1 MMHLRRDFQA
11 LIDRD
16 DAGAAVGRD
25 LLLNADVMFENWKRV
40 RDGTLTRDGFR
51 RTYGW
56 LRDEVRAALVRGT
69 TCDAPKTAG
78 VCRDLLKV
86 EAALWTFPRHDG
98 IEPTNNAAERA
109 IRHPV
114 CWRKTSYGTDSEPGS
129 RFVERILTLVATA
142 RQRGHAVLAT
152 LTDAIHAA
160 RTSRKR
166 LSPVPCG
173 V

>member
-1 MMHLRRDFQA
+1 M
-11 LIDRD
+11 IDRD

-25 LLLNADVMFENWKRV
+25 LLLNADVMFENWGRV

-51 RTYGW
+51 RTYEW
-56 LRDEVRAALVRGT
+56 LRDESAAALVRGT
-69 TCDAPKTAG
+69 TCDARKTAG

-86 EAALWTFPRHDG
+86 KGALWTFPRRDG

-109 IRHPV
+109 SATPSA
-114 CWRKTSYGTDSEPGS
+114 WRKTSYGTDSEPGS

-152 LTDAIHAA
+152 LTDAICDA
-160 RTSRKR
+160 RKGGRNTLPMAS
-166 LSPVPCG
+166 G